1 MRVVQNMLTSSLLRN
16 LHSNLNNLNKYQNQ
30 LSTNS
35 RILRISDDPI
45 GAVSSIQIKNDIKK
59 NEQYSKNISDA
70 QSWLNETESN
80 LYELNNILIRMKELA
95 NQSANGTFTKQ
106 QRDAIKEEVLQMRDQ
121 LLDIVNTKF
130 AGKYIFGG
138 YNTTSAPF
146 KINAG
151 TVSYNSIS
159 DISAATPAEIDYEN
173 DQVRNFKLSPST
185 SFGVSIPGTK
195 VVGCGSDNLFALFEG
210 FVDALDT
217 DVATP
222 ELVEY
227 ASKFSKAQ
235 DDVLSLISDV
245 GGRQK
250 RLEHINTR
258 YENEFINLAELDE
271 KTVGIDQAEVITYF
285 RMAENTYNTA
295 LQVGARIIQRSL
307 VDFLS

>member
-130 AGKYIFGG
+130 AGSTY
-138 YNTTSAPF
+138 SE
-146 KINAG
+146 
-151 TVSYNSIS
+151 
-159 DISAATPAEIDYEN
+159 DITPPA
-173 DQVRNFKLSPST
+173 
-185 SFGVSIPGTK
+185 
-195 VVGCGSDNLFALFEG
+195 
-210 FVDALDT
+210 
-217 DVATP
+217 
-222 ELVEY
+222 
-227 ASKFSKAQ
+227 
-235 DDVLSLISDV
+235 
-245 GGRQK
+245 
-250 RLEHINTR
+250 RL
-258 YENEFINLAELDE
+258 L
-271 KTVGIDQAEVITYF
+271 K
-285 RMAENTYNTA
+285 
-295 LQVGARIIQRSL
+295 
-307 VDFLS
+307 